1 MREFKK
7 LWKIKKLHIGLK
19 LKTKKP
25 SMLLRRCLLEHSHMW
40 EFRLRIGV
48 LKSCLNDRPFIVIPG
63 YEYSKTIK
71 KTFSNCYFNRFEI
84 FQNGYLYEAFLN
96 VSNVV
101 NRKSFANVK
110 SFAKQNAYK
119 LTALTQCHGAFQSM
133 LDCQNSPNLKMTF
146 TFSIL
151 F

>member
-1 MREFKK
+1 
-7 LWKIKKLHIGLK
+7 
-19 LKTKKP
+19 
-25 SMLLRRCLLEHSHMW
+25 MLLRRCLLEHSHMW

-63 YEYSKTIK
+63 YGYSKTIK
-71 KTFSNCYFNRFEI
+71 KTFSNCHFNRFEI

-110 SFAKQNAYK
+110 SFAKQNA
-119 LTALTQCHGAFQSM
+119 
-133 LDCQNSPNLKMTF
+133 
-146 TFSIL
+146 
-151 F
+151 